1 MNTPEN
7 REQLAELTFEVFGFK
22 GMFIA
27 AQALL
32 AIISKAWSDKN
43 AVNYTG
49 ICLDIG
55 DGVSHAIPV
64 YDSYTIHNAIKSVP
78 IAGRVLTSFITD
90 IIAKREKLP
99 TSNL

>member
-49 ICLDIG
+49 IPWILAT
-55 DGVSHAIPV
+55 VSRTQFQ
-64 YDSYTIHNAIKSVP
+64 SMIHIQSTMP
-78 IAGRVLTSFITD
+78 L
-90 IIAKREKLP
+90 
-99 TSNL
+99 NLYQ